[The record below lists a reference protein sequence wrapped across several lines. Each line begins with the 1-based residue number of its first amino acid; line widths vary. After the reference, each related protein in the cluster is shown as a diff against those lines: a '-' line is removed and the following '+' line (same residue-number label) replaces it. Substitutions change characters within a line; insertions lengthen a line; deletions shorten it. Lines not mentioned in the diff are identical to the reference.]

1 VADNGSHIKL
11 TNALSIDGDLSIA
24 EMTELQGTV

>member
-11 TNALSIDGDLSIA
+11 TNTFSIDGDLSIA